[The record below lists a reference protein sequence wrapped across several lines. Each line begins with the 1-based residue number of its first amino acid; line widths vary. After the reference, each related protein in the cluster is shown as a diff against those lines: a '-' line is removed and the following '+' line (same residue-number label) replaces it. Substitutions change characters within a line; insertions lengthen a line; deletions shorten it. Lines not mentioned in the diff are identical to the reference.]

1 MIRVFGW
8 GDSRVCLRAQNW
20 MNDRQIN
27 YRIYYL
33 NQHPVDINL
42 LDAWLDAFGWRNLID
57 KRTAAWRHRP
67 FELSIEHDRFAVRE
81 LLLNRPIM
89 LKMPIIE
96 AGNCWLLGWNAPNKV
111 RLLGHL
117 QDNHA
122 IPGQYEINPVVPAPV
137 M

>member
-1 MIRVFGW
+1 
-8 GDSRVCLRAQNW
+8 

-27 YRIYYL
+27 YHFYHLDRPGPD
-33 NQHPVDINL
+33 QPFMDENL
-42 LDAWLDAFGWRNLID
+42 LDAWLDAFGWWSLID
-57 KRTAAWRHRP
+57 KRTTAWRRRP
-67 FELSIEHDRFAVRE
+67 FELTINHDRSAVRE
-81 LLLNRPIM
+81 LLLNRPVM

-117 QDNHA
+117 QDNHP
-122 IPGQYEINPVVPAPV
+122 IPGQYDLNITGAAPV